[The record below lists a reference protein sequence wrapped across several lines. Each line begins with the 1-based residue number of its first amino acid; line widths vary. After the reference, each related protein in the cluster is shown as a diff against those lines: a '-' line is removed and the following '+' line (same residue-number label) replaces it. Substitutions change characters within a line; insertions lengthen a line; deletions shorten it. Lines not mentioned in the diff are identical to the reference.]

1 MNLSKIMFFLL
12 KYIIFLKETYLLLT
26 YDGHC
31 VEVGVCFWLTWTDTG
46 RTLDRHCVGV
56 GVCFWLTGRTLC
68 GSGGVFLADWT
79 DSGRIPDGHCVGV
92 GVCFWLCGCAGVFWL
107 CGGAGV
113 FLAVWVCGCAGGVC
127 GGLGV
132 SRS

>member
-1 MNLSKIMFFLL
+1 M
-12 KYIIFLKETYLLLT
+12 
-26 YDGHC
+26 
-31 VEVGVCFWLTWTDTG
+31 
-46 RTLDRHCVGV
+46 TLAMWDCGCDFSCVGV
-56 GVCFWLTGRTLC
+56 RVW
-68 GSGGVFLADWT
+68 GVFLADWT

>member
-1 MNLSKIMFFLL
+1 M
-12 KYIIFLKETYLLLT
+12 
-26 YDGHC
+26 
-31 VEVGVCFWLTWTDTG
+31 
-46 RTLDRHCVGV
+46 
-56 GVCFWLTGRTLC
+56 CFWLTG
-68 GSGGVFLADWT
+68 WT
-79 DSGRIPDGHCVGV
+79 PDGHCVGV